1 MFKQALALWKKE
13 RHKKGTTLH
22 RRLLLFFVLVS
33 VSLVLAF
40 ALLLSL
46 FGINGK
52 EAKVVENHIDTEL
65 SIMIDKISEDFGRIS
80 LGGIS
85 IAEDISKRSDTF
97 FRENGITA
105 ADLKEHTDLIEPLLA
120 EYMQTLVTTVNSRY
134 CGGAFVML
142 DTSVSQTS
150 DTAKAG
156 IFIKKTQPTA
166 TDAVGVKLHY
176 LRGPASLA
184 RENGIMLLGQ
194 WKMEY
199 DIEGQ
204 EFFTDVMNTARE
216 NADLPLSRLYYWSG
230 RITLKG
236 NSEAGFL
243 LCVPLR
249 SSDGEVFGL
258 CGIEVSDR
266 LFKSTY
272 TPEGGDFE
280 NIFTVL
286 SPDCEQGLCTS
297 KGMLA
302 GNRYLTGIH
311 WSFDLTETDSHEGFH
326 HYNGE
331 DGTYAGK
338 TEALRLY
345 PGGSPYEDESWSV
358 SILMPK
364 DILHAAVKGNTT
376 YFVYIII
383 GLLLASIVAS
393 VIISRQYLRPVDKAL
408 DRIKNNEYPDDTD
421 AEIYSEIIDLFDY
434 LSKKDREHDL
444 ALRQKDQET
453 ETLRSEHE
461 KAQTEISRLAYS
473 RKSEIDPDCYRMFL
487 DNLRTLTAT
496 ERIVFDHYLDGKS
509 AKEIMEIMGIK
520 EPTLKYH
527 NRNIYG
533 KLGISS
539 RKELLRY
546 AALMKQETEEG
557 GNA

>member
-1 MFKQALALWKKE
+1 MLKQALALWKKE
-13 RHKKGTTLH
+13 RNRKGTTLH
-22 RRLLLFFVLVS
+22 RRLLLFFILVS

-52 EAKVVENHIDTEL
+52 EAKVVKNHIDTEL
-65 SIMIDKISEDFGRIS
+65 SIMTDKIGEDFGRIS

-176 LRGPASLA
+176 LRGPADLA
-184 RENGIMLLGQ
+184 RDNGIMLLGQ

-204 EFFTDVMNTARE
+204 EFFTEVMETARE

-230 RITLKG
+230 RVTLKG

-249 SSDGEVFGL
+249 TSDGEVFGL

-266 LFKSTY
+266 LFKSQY
-272 TPEGGDFE
+272 TPEGVDFE
-280 NIFTVL
+280 NIFTVTA
-286 SPDCEQGLCTS
+286 PDCEQGLCTS
-297 KGMLA
+297 EGMIA
-302 GNRYLTGIH
+302 GNRYLTGTH
-311 WSFDLTETDSHEGFH
+311 WCYDLTETDSHEGFH
-326 HYNGE
+326 HYSGDDE
-331 DGTYAGK
+331 AYAGK
-338 TEALRLY
+338 TVPLRLY
-345 PGGSPYEDESWSV
+345 PGGSPYENETWSV

-364 DILHAAVKGNTT
+364 DILHTAVKGNTT
-376 YFVYIII
+376 YFIYIII

-408 DRIKNNEYPDDTD
+408 DRIKNNEYTDSDTL
-421 AEIYSEIIDLFDY
+421 EVYSEITDLFDY

-444 ALRQKDQET
+444 AIQQKQQET
-453 ETLRSEHE
+453 EALRSEHE
-461 KAQTEISRLAYS
+461 KAQTEISRLAYA
-473 RKSEIDPDCYRMFL
+473 RKTEIDPDSYRLFL

-496 ERIVFDHYLDGKS
+496 ERIVFDHYLDGRS

>member
-1 MFKQALALWKKE
+1 MLKQALSLWKKE
-13 RHKKGTTLH
+13 RNRKGTTLH

-65 SIMIDKISEDFGRIS
+65 SIMTDKIGEDFGRIS

-120 EYMQTLVTTVNSRY
+120 EYMQTLITTVNNRY

-142 DTSVSQTS
+142 DASVMQNAE
-150 DTAKAG
+150 TAKAG
-156 IFIKKTQPTA
+156 VFIKKTQPTA

-176 LRGPASLA
+176 LRGPATLA
-184 RENGIMLLGQ
+184 RDNGIMLLGQ

-204 EFFTDVMNTARE
+204 EFFTEVMETARE

-280 NIFTVL
+280 NIFTIAA
-286 SPDCEQGLCTS
+286 PDCEQGLCTS
-297 KGMLA
+297 AGMIA
-302 GNRYLTGIH
+302 GNRYLTGTH
-311 WSFDLTETDSHEGFH
+311 WCFDLTETDSHEGFR
-326 HYNGE
+326 HYIGE
-331 DGTYAGK
+331 NEAYAGK
-338 TEALRLY
+338 TAALRLY
-345 PGGSPYEDESWSV
+345 PGGSPYEGDTWSV

-364 DILHAAVKGNTT
+364 DILHTAVKGNAS
-376 YFVYIII
+376 YFTYIII

-393 VIISRQYLRPVDKAL
+393 VLISRQYLRPVNKAL
-408 DRIKNNEYPDDTD
+408 DRIKNNEYTEDDGRET
-421 AEIYSEIIDLFDY
+421 YSEITDLFDY

-444 ALRQKDQET
+444 ALQQKEQEQ
-453 ETLRSEHE
+453 EALRTEHE

-473 RKSEIDPDCYRMFL
+473 RKSEIDPDCYRLFL

-527 NRNIYG
+527 NRNIYS

>member
-1 MFKQALALWKKE
+1 MLKQALALWKKE
-13 RHKKGTTLH
+13 RNRKGTTLH
-22 RRLLLFFVLVS
+22 RRLLLFFILVS

-52 EAKVVENHIDTEL
+52 EAKVVKNHIDTEL
-65 SIMIDKISEDFGRIS
+65 SIMTDKIGEDFGRIS

-97 FRENGITA
+97 FREHDIA
-105 ADLKEHTDLIEPLLA
+105 PSDLKAHTDLIEPLLA
-120 EYMQTLVTTVNSRY
+120 EYMQTLMATVNNRY

-176 LRGPASLA
+176 LRGPADLA
-184 RENGIMLLGQ
+184 RDNGIMLLGQ

-204 EFFTDVMNTARE
+204 EFFTGVMETARE

-230 RITLKG
+230 RVTLKG

-249 SSDGEVFGL
+249 TSDGEVFGL

-266 LFKSTY
+266 LFKSQY

-280 NIFTVL
+280 NIFTVTA
-286 SPDCEQGLCTS
+286 PDCEQGLCTS
-297 KGMLA
+297 EGMIA
-302 GNRYLTGIH
+302 GNRYLTGTH
-311 WSFDLTETDSHEGFH
+311 WCYDLTETDSHEGFH
-326 HYNGE
+326 HYSGE
-331 DGTYAGK
+331 GEAYAGK
-338 TEALRLY
+338 TVSLRLY
-345 PGGSPYEDESWSV
+345 PGGSPYEDETWSV

-364 DILHAAVKGNTT
+364 DILHTAVKGNTT
-376 YFVYIII
+376 YFIYIII

-393 VIISRQYLRPVDKAL
+393 AIISRQYLRPVDKAL
-408 DRIKNNEYPDDTD
+408 DRIKNNEYTEDDGAD
-421 AEIYSEIIDLFDY
+421 VYSEITDLFDY

-444 ALRQKDQET
+444 AIQQKQQET
-453 ETLRSEHE
+453 EALRSEHE

-496 ERIVFDHYLDGKS
+496 ERIVFDHYLDGRS